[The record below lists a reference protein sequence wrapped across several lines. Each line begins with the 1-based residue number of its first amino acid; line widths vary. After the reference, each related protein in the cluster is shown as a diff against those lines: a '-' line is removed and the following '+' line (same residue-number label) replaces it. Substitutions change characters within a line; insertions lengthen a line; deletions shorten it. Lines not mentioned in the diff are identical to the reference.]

1 MMKTLIRDVIAIF
14 TRKPQGPVVV
24 RYNLTEEEKAA
35 LQPVRSLSLGWIS
48 TVEELEREAARLTCE
63 AGASAYLISDFE
75 QGRFIH
81 ARATLFA

>member
-1 MMKTLIRDVIAIF
+1 MKTLICDVIAIF
-14 TRKPQGPVVV
+14 TRQPQGPVVV
-24 RYNLTEEEKAA
+24 RHNLTDEEKAA

-63 AGASAYLISDFE
+63 AGASACLTSDFE

-81 ARATLFA
+81 ARATLYA